1 MSAETARRALALLD
15 LTSLNDGDTEAAID
29 ALCKRA
35 VTPFGAVAAVCI
47 WSRFVAHAKRLLR
60 ATPVKIAT
68 VVDFPGGDG
77 DASGLAREI
86 AAALGAGA
94 DEIDMVFPYR
104 RFLAGEAGIGRA
116 QVAAARA
123 ACGGGVTLKVI
134 LESGAFADQ
143 EVLLRAAR
151 EAVAGGADFLKTSTG
166 KIPAGASP
174 QAAQTLLRAIGEA
187 ARPADKPVGLK
198 ISGGVRTV
206 AQAREYLALADAAM
220 GPRWATPA
228 TFRFGASG
236 LLDDILK
243 ALGASGAGPKSTS
256 TY

>member
-1 MSAETARRALALLD
+1 MKTARRALALLD
-15 LTSLNDGDTEAAID
+15 LTSLNDGDDDAVID
-29 ALCKRA
+29 ALCQRA

-47 WSRFVAHAKRLLR
+47 WQRFVARAKPLLR
-60 ATPVKIAT
+60 ATPVRIAT

-77 DASGLAREI
+77 NAASLAREI
-86 AAALGAGA
+86 AAALDAGA

-104 RFLAGEAGIGRA
+104 RFLAGESGVGRA

-123 ACGGGVTLKVI
+123 ACGGATLKVI

-143 EVLLRAAR
+143 EALLDAAR

-166 KIPAGASP
+166 KIAAVASP
-174 QAAQTLLRAIGEA
+174 QAAETLLRAIGEA
-187 ARPADKPVGLK
+187 ERPVGLK
-198 ISGGVRTV
+198 VSGGVRTV
-206 AQAREYLALADAAM
+206 AQAGDYLRLADAAM
-220 GPRWATPA
+220 GAQWATPA

-243 ALGASGAGPKSTS
+243 TLGAGGSATPSTS